1 VSLLFNIV
9 QLLKSGKKLFPIEVP
24 YTTSE
29 KKIGTWID
37 GKPIYRKTIDFGE
50 LPNATLKSVSH
61 QIANLDKCIKIQGI
75 ATSPSNLIP
84 LPYIWINN
92 TTYDIVL
99 YVDKAKVNI
108 QTGIN
113 RTGLHGYVTLDYT
126 KTTD

>member
-1 VSLLFNIV
+1 MSLLFNI
-9 QLLKSGKKLFPIEVP
+9 GKFKKNGKDTYSYDVP
-24 YTTSE
+24 YTQRE
-29 KKIGTWID
+29 IKMGTWID

-61 QIANLDKCIKIQGI
+61 QIANLDKCVKMQGV
-75 ATSPSNLIP
+75 AVSSSNLIP

-113 RTGLHGYVTLDYT
+113 RTGLHGYVTLEYT